1 MVQSGPGLHIPKG
14 IDGPGNVLPTP
25 SEPIRGSTYCQICP
39 RQTIAVS
46 SHNNM
51 HRFRLIIIPDSSIL
65 GFCLSGFHIVCRLYA
80 KLFLET
86 FREVRRIGEAY
97 HITDFTDGIF
107 PFKQKL
113 GGLLK
118 TYDLYHLVGRDV
130 GKRLDLCEET
140 ASADIQSICQE
151 IHVQLTGSSGWVEN
165 FSISWRRSFNMLRIQ
180 ASRYSKEKG
189 FSI

>member
-1 MVQSGPGLHIPKG
+1 MSISIL
-14 IDGPGNVLPTP
+14 
-25 SEPIRGSTYCQICP
+25 Y
-39 RQTIAVS
+39 
-46 SHNNM
+46 
-51 HRFRLIIIPDSSIL
+51 LIIISDSSIL

-80 KLFLET
+80 KLFLKT
-86 FREVRRIGEAY
+86 FREVRRIGEAYHITDFTY

-151 IHVQLTGSSGWVEN
+151 IHVRKFTFSSEFEKFSSIILFIRTRNSLSVAFWAISVTGSNG
-165 FSISWRRSFNMLRIQ
+165 
-180 ASRYSKEKG
+180 
-189 FSI
+189 